1 VTRALASA
9 AVVVTGY
16 YMLPFDRTTTWSAV
30 TLLVI
35 ELVVLTGLVAFYARS
50 VIRSPFPSL
59 RAIEALGTSL
69 SAALVLF
76 ASTYYVM
83 ARLTPGSFS
92 APLTRT
98 DVRTA

>member
-1 VTRALASA
+1 MALTRALASA
-9 AVVVTGY
+9 AVVVIANY
-16 YMLPFDRTTTWSAV
+16 LLPFDRTTTWSAV

-35 ELVVLTGLVAFYARS
+35 ELVALTGLVAFYARS

-69 SAALVLF
+69 SLFLELF

-83 ARLTPGSFS
+83 ARLTPAAS
-92 APLTRT
+92 APR
-98 DVRTA
+98 